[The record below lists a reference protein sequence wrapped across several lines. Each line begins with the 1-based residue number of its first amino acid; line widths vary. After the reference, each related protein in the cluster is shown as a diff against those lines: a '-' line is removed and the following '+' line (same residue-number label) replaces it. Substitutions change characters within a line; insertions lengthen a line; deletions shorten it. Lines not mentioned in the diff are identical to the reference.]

1 VLRTNGTFEL
11 PFGPN
16 KLFLKNSSGA
26 LARIVEQWQ
35 LGVIYTLSSGGW
47 TSITTNNSLYA
58 NGVPDVVNPSL
69 LDDLLN
75 QAEVRWGVPASNNAL
90 LEGRYFDP
98 NSWVKVADP
107 QCATVT
113 SLQNLNGGGTPRC
126 TLQALAKVVPSTTPG
141 AIVTAADAGGNPTQ
155 WGLLVLQNPLPGV
168 RGNLGRNVL
177 RDLPVF
183 RFDTSI
189 SKSLKLGESRTLQF
203 RADVQ
208 NILNH
213 PQPTAP
219 SLTLNSANS
228 ANPFGQ
234 ITSKA
239 GGRSIQ
245 AQLRFAF

>member
-1 VLRTNGTFEL
+1 
-11 PFGPN
+11 
-16 KLFLKNSSGA
+16 

-35 LGVIYTLSSGGW
+35 LGVIYTVSSGAW
-47 TSITTNNSLYA
+47 TSITTNNSLYN

-69 LDDLLN
+69 VDELLG
-75 QAEVRWGVPASNNAL
+75 QAGVQWGVPASNNAL

-98 NSWVKVADP
+98 NSWVKISDP

-113 SLQNLNGGGTPRC
+113 SLQNLNGGATARC

-141 AIVTAADAGGNPTQ
+141 AVVTARDSAGNPTQ
-155 WGLLVLQNPLPGV
+155 WGLIALQNPLPGV

-189 SKSLKLGESRTLQF
+189 SKSFSISESKSLQF
-203 RADVQ
+203 RADIQ
-208 NILNH
+208 NIMNH
-213 PQPTAP
+213 PQPGAP

-234 ITSKA
+234 ITNKA
-239 GGRSIQ
+239 GGRTIQ
-245 AQLRFAF
+245 AQLRFGF